1 MLKILLF
8 GRLGD
13 TAGDTEIGIPWSDTL
28 GTVETVREHLA
39 QQSPELR
46 DALGGSRNLVAVNQ
60 QICDP
65 DTDVH
70 DGDEIAFMPPVTG
83 G

>member
-1 MLKILLF
+1 VLKVLLF

-13 TAGDTEIGIPWSDTL
+13 VAGDTELGIPWDESLATI
-28 GTVETVREHLA
+28 ETVREQLLTKI
-39 QQSPELR
+39 PELA
-46 DALGGSRNLVAVNQ
+46 DALGEKRTLVAVNQ
-60 QICDP
+60 QICGS
-65 DTDVH
+65 DTELS

>member
-13 TAGDTEIGIPWSDTL
+13 AVSDTEIGIPWDEKL
-28 GTVETVREHLA
+28 ATVATVREHLA
-39 QQSPELR
+39 RTSPELAE
-46 DALGGSRNLVAVNQ
+46 ALGETRNLVAINQ
-60 QICDP
+60 QICGT
-65 DTDVH
+65 DTPVN

>member
-1 MLKILLF
+1 MLKVLLF

-13 TAGDTEIGIPWSDTL
+13 VAGDTEIGIPWNENLATI
-28 GTVETVREHLA
+28 ETVREQLLNTV
-39 QQSPELR
+39 PELA
-46 DALGGSRNLVAVNQ
+46 DALGEKRTLVAVNQ
-60 QICDP
+60 QICGS
-65 DTDVH
+65 DTEVS

>member
-1 MLKILLF
+1 MLKVLLF

-13 TAGDTEIGIPWSDTL
+13 VAGDTEIGIPWDDRLATI
-28 GTVETVREHLA
+28 GTVREQVIRTVPALA
-39 QQSPELR
+39 ES
-46 DALGGSRNLVAVNQ
+46 LGETSNLVAVNQ
-60 QICDP
+60 QICST
-65 DTDVH
+65 DTEVS

>member
-1 MLKILLF
+1 MLRVLLF

-13 TAGDTEIGIPWSDTL
+13 VAGDTEIGIPWDDRMATI
-28 GTVETVREHLA
+28 ETVRE
-39 QQSPELR
+39 QVIRTIPEL
-46 DALGGSRNLVAVNQ
+46 AESLGEQRNLVAVNR
-60 QICDP
+60 QICG
-65 DTDVH
+65 TEAEVN

>member
-13 TAGDTEIGIPWSDTL
+13 VTGDTEIGIPWDEKLASIT
-28 GTVETVREHLA
+28 TVREHLA
-39 QQSPELR
+39 VSSPELAEAIGMTR
-46 DALGGSRNLVAVNQ
+46 TLVAINQ
-60 QICDP
+60 QICGP
-65 DTDVH
+65 DTPVS

>member
-1 MLKILLF
+1 VLKILLF

-13 TAGDTEIGIPWSDTL
+13 AVGDTEIGIPWDDNL
-28 GTVETVREHLA
+28 ATVATVREHLA
-39 QQSPELR
+39 QTSPELAE
-46 DALGGSRNLVAVNQ
+46 ALGESRTLVALNQ
-60 QICDP
+60 QICGT
-65 DTDVH
+65 DTLVS